1 MNEEKKTYPR
11 SNKMTHPI
19 DKSNSNVTTKHS
31 MTNKN
36 NLCGSSTVQFR
47 SLTPDW
53 LMNLKLGGNTAIRS
67 TLWSPEVTQ
76 LHFLKT
82 ILAYP
87 KLGGNTAIRST
98 LWSPEV
104 TQLHFL
110 KTILAYPNLMLSEEE
125 N

>member
-1 MNEEKKTYPR
+1 
-11 SNKMTHPI
+11 MTHTI

-31 MTNKN
+31 MANKN

-53 LMNLKLGGNTAIRS
+53 LMNLKVGWSTAIRS
-67 TLWSPEVTQ
+67 TLWSSEVTQ
-76 LHFLKT
+76 F
-82 ILAYP
+82 
-87 KLGGNTAIRST
+87 
-98 LWSPEV
+98 
-104 TQLHFL
+104 HFL